1 MSDRTRPPFRAD
13 HVGSLLRPKEL
24 LKAREDR
31 EAGRITTVELHAI
44 EDEAVRKVVQMQEDI
59 GLQGVTDGEY
69 RRHDWVVDF
78 KYQLGGVEQL
88 GNVIKVP
95 FEGEDGKFD
104 WQFIEYRVDKLH
116 LDHVIFENDF
126 RFLKAATKATAKIT
140 LPSPSMMHYPAGRG
154 IDRTVYPDMEVFY
167 ADLAA
172 VYAKQIDG
180 LASLGCTYLQLDD
193 TSLAFLNDPRRR
205 AMIGEDGERQHLR
218 YIDLFNAS
226 TAGRPAGMAICT
238 HLCRGNYKSGWMA
251 SGSYEHVSEAL
262 FNGLNVDGFF
272 LEFDDERSG
281 GFEPLRFVP
290 KGKMVVLGLVTT
302 KKPRLESKDMLKR
315 RIDEAAKF
323 VPLDQICLSPQCGFA
338 STSEGN
344 ALTIDE
350 EIAKLRLVVE
360 TAREVWG

>member
-1 MSDRTRPPFRAD
+1 MSDRARPPFRAD

-95 FEGEDGKFD
+95 FEGEGGKFD

-154 IDRTVYPDMEVFY
+154 IDRTAYPDMEVFY

-172 VYAKQIDG
+172 VYATQIDG

-205 AMIGEDGERQHLR
+205 ATIGEDGDRQHLR
-218 YIDLFNAS
+218 YIELFNAA

>member
-1 MSDRTRPPFRAD
+1 MSDRARPPFRAD

-95 FEGEDGKFD
+95 FEGEGGKFD

-154 IDRTVYPDMEVFY
+154 IDRTVYPDMEVF
-167 ADLAA
+167 
-172 VYAKQIDG
+172 
-180 LASLGCTYLQLDD
+180 DD

-205 AMIGEDGERQHLR
+205 ATIGEDGDRQHLR
-218 YIDLFNAS
+218 YIELFNAA

-238 HLCRGNYKSGWMA
+238 HLCRGNNNSGWIA
-251 SGSYEHVSEAL
+251 PGS
-262 FNGLNVDGFF
+262 
-272 LEFDDERSG
+272 
-281 GFEPLRFVP
+281 
-290 KGKMVVLGLVTT
+290 
-302 KKPRLESKDMLKR
+302 
-315 RIDEAAKF
+315 
-323 VPLDQICLSPQCGFA
+323 
-338 STSEGN
+338 
-344 ALTIDE
+344 
-350 EIAKLRLVVE
+350 
-360 TAREVWG
+360 